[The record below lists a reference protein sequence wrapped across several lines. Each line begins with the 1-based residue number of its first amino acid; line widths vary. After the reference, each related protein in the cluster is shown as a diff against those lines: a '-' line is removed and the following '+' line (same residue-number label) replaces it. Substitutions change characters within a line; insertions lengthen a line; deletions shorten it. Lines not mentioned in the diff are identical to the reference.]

1 MITYFSVT
9 HYANLA
15 SADILIEPN
24 NQHYAVTIIIK
35 ILPFFTLARSMFQRF
50 LGMYNLS
57 PGDID
62 RINLFYKCPS

>member
-24 NQHYAVTIIIK
+24 NQHYAVDYHNKNFTFFYTCK
-35 ILPFFTLARSMFQRF
+35 INVSEISWHVQFKPR
-50 LGMYNLS
+50 
-57 PGDID
+57 
-62 RINLFYKCPS
+62 